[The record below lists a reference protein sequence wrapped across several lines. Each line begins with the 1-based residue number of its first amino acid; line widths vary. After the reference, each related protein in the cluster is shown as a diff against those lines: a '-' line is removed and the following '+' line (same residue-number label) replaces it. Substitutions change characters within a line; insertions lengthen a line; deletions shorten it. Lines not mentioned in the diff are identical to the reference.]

1 MNDVP
6 RPGSDPIPHAENVG
20 AWLLGALD
28 EETAK
33 DFAAEL
39 ERSPQLRA
47 QVAHLQPV
55 VDALPMG
62 APQLDPPVSLR
73 DRIMATVHE
82 EADLRRAAAGE
93 PRRARPE
100 PEAAPAAS
108 GSRRRRFL
116 GLRPLTAIGF
126 ACLALVVGIGA
137 GLALDTDDV
146 GLGGK
151 TVAAKVAFPNARG
164 TMVDRGREGGRL
176 ALTGIPNP
184 EKGHVYQVWLIERG
198 NPKPVPTDALFTPN
212 DAGHSTVNVPGDLR
226 RVDQVL
232 VTEEPAGGSPQPT
245 SKPFISA
252 TI

>member
-1 MNDVP
+1 MTDTQ

-20 AWLLGALD
+20 AWVLGALD

-62 APQLDPPVSLR
+62 APQMDAPSALR
-73 DRIMATVHE
+73 DRIMATVRE
-82 EADLRRAAAGE
+82 EADLQRAANGE

-100 PEAAPAAS
+100 PEVTPGAS
-108 GSRRRRFL
+108 GSRSRRFL
-116 GLRPLTAIGF
+116 GLRPLTALGF
-126 ACLALVVGIGA
+126 ACVALVVGIGA
-137 GLALDTDDV
+137 GFALSTDDG

-151 TVAAKVAFPNARG
+151 TVSVKIAFVGATG
-164 TMVDRGREGGRL
+164 KMVDRGREGGRL
-176 ALTGIPNP
+176 ELTGIPNP
-184 EKGHVYQVWLIERG
+184 DKDHVYQVWLIRAG

-212 DAGHSTVNVPGDLR
+212 GQGHSTVNVPGDLR
-226 RVDQVL
+226 DVDQVL
-232 VTEEPAGGSPQPT
+232 VSEEPAGGSQQPT
-245 SKPFISA
+245 TEPVISA